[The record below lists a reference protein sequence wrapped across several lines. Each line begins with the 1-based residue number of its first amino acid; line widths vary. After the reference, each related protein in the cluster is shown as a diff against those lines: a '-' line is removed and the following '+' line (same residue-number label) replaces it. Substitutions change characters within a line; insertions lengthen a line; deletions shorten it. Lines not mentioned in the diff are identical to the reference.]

1 MKGDH
6 LIAQNYHELK
16 KSTLRPNNV
25 SRFLK
30 ECARLGLAISPG
42 SLIFCNYFKKIE
54 KKSRDVSPSKSPS
67 KKVVKEDLS
76 FLSEIS
82 RPDKVVAAKNK
93 YDNKLPS
100 NPLWIIFTL
109 KNLLKS
115 VQVMVRLHIF
125 PIFSFLA
132 KMLSLL
138 SRNDNIFARN
148 ENIWKICKWTTTW
161 TDFRSIIEPLQNT
174 VLTKSTVYWIE
185 SN

>member
-1 MKGDH
+1 M
-6 LIAQNYHELK
+6 
-16 KSTLRPNNV
+16 
-25 SRFLK
+25 
-30 ECARLGLAISPG
+30 GLAIYPG
-42 SLIFCNYFKKIE
+42 SLLLCNYFKKIE

-67 KKVVKEDLS
+67 KKVVKEDMS

-82 RPDKVVAAKNK
+82 RPDKAVAAKNK

-109 KNLLKS
+109 KKILKS
-115 VQVMVRLHIF
+115 VQDMVRLHIF
-125 PIFSFLA
+125 PIFLFLA
-132 KMLSLL
+132 KILSLL
-138 SRNDNIFARN
+138 SRN

-161 TDFRSIIEPLQNT
+161 TDYRSIIEPLQNT